1 MRKIKGTVKKI
12 LNDIPGK
19 EGNAKF
25 TTVTIKHLYALR
37 VQRHVSVK
45 LSKPA
50 CIQLQIYVCA
60 VLSFDRTQRAPL
72 YAAEYKASR
81 FR

>member
-1 MRKIKGTVKKI
+1 MRQIKGTVKEI
-12 LNDIPGK
+12 LNDIPCK
-19 EGNAKF
+19 EGNAQF

-37 VQRHVSVK
+37 VQRHVSVN

-50 CIQLQIYVCA
+50 CIQLQICVCA
-60 VLSFDRTQRAPL
+60 VLSFDRTQRTPL